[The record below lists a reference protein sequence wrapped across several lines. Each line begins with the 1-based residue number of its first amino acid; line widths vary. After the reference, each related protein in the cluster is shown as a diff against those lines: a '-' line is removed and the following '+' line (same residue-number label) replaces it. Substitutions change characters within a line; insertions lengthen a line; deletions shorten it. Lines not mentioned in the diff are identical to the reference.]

1 MSKIMHWEINNS
13 LDILMHNREQA
24 LIKMRPVEKAKNSDR
39 PPTITPPPFI
49 KKSAFLLVTCLVFWW
64 YYPTYPSL

>member
-1 MSKIMHWEINNS
+1 MHWEINNS

-39 PPTITPPPFI
+39 PLTITSPPII

-64 YYPTYPSL
+64 YYPTFPSL

>member
-1 MSKIMHWEINNS
+1 MHWEINNS

-39 PPTITPPPFI
+39 PQAIIPPPII
-49 KKSAFLLVTCLVFWW
+49 KKSAFLLETYLVFWW

>member
-1 MSKIMHWEINNS
+1 MHWEINNS

-39 PPTITPPPFI
+39 HQANRPPPI
-49 KKSAFLLVTCLVFWW
+49 I
-64 YYPTYPSL
+64 